1 MKIGASKVEPIRDL
15 NHIKIIKESLRGR
28 DRLLFVLGI
37 NVALRISD
45 LISLKV
51 GDLRGKYAYVK
62 ETKTGKTRRIML
74 NQSVRKEIS
83 VLVDLEDDEY
93 LFPSR
98 KKDINGSPKP
108 ITRQQAYNI
117 INNTVKRLGLLDEIG
132 KVGTHTMRKTQ
143 CYHAYKNGTD
153 LAFLQAMLGHSSQAV
168 TLAYI
173 GITDDNIDEIY
184 ESTPL

>member
-1 MKIGASKVEPIRDL
+1 MKAGASKVEPIRSL
-15 NHIKIIKESLRGR
+15 QHIKLIKESLTGR

-45 LISLKV
+45 LICLRIR
-51 GDLRGKYAYVK
+51 DLRGKYAYIT
-62 ETKTGKTRRIML
+62 ESKTGKTRRIML
-74 NQSVRKEIS
+74 NQSVRDEITK
-83 VLVDLEDDEY
+83 LNGRPDEEY

-98 KKDINGSPKP
+98 KKSGDGTEKHIS
-108 ITRQQAYNI
+108 RQQAYNI
-117 INNTVKRLGLLDEIG
+117 INGAVKRLGLLDEIG
-132 KVGTHTMRKTQ
+132 KVGTHTLRKTQ

-153 LAFLQAMLGHSSQAV
+153 LAFLQSMLGHSSQAV

-173 GITDDNIDEIY
+173 GITDDNIDAIY

>member
-1 MKIGASKVEPIRDL
+1 M
-15 NHIKIIKESLRGR
+15 
-28 DRLLFVLGI
+28 LFVLGI

-83 VLVDLEDDEY
+83 VLADLEDDEF

-98 KKDINGSPKP
+98 KRDINGSPK
-108 ITRQQAYNI
+108 
-117 INNTVKRLGLLDEIG
+117 L
-132 KVGTHTMRKTQ
+132 
-143 CYHAYKNGTD
+143 
-153 LAFLQAMLGHSSQAV
+153 
-168 TLAYI
+168 
-173 GITDDNIDEIY
+173 
-184 ESTPL
+184 